1 MSIISARNNKMN
13 EILKKLLFLLRQMEY
28 LVADRNLTIVEISA
42 GLERFAD
49 VPEDLVVGEDVRQ
62 AFPELYGMEDILE
75 DVLAGNQDR
84 FELKGIGRVGEG
96 GERLYFDLHAIAHQ
110 DGDFA
115 GWLLGIEEVTEKMA
129 LEQTLVQAS
138 NEMELL
144 VVALHKAKDYIDKII
159 TSMADALIVTT
170 AEGKIKTINKAAQ
183 NLFGYGEEELIGESI
198 AVLVVESERHRML
211 PTMADC
217 GDEEWNG
224 ADMLCQTKGGS
235 RLTVSFSRSLLETD
249 IEGVGRERATGG
261 EKSSWDF
268 VYIGR
273 DVTAQKRRYQRQAAQ
288 NAVNRI
294 LSEGPEVGEALA
306 RTLGAIAQNTGWDGG
321 ELWMVEPGPRLRRAD
336 TWPKITPLNPDG
348 WAQSLTLAG
357 FGEGLAGR
365 VWATKEPEWLL
376 DGFESPPFA
385 GMRGA
390 LAFPIQ
396 SGGEVLGV
404 MVLCSMGV
412 VEVDEDLLSTTAAI
426 GNQLGQF
433 IQRQRAEKALLLEQ
447 KKTERLLVNI
457 LPAEIAS
464 RLKQESAIIAES
476 FNDVTVL
483 FADIVGFTQMAS
495 CLNPIELVEI
505 LNKIFSQFDRLTE
518 KHGLEK
524 IKTIGDAY
532 MVVGG
537 LPVPRDDHAHAMA
550 QMALDMQKSIAEF
563 NTKHNKTLSIR
574 IGIHSGPVVA
584 GVIGIKKFIY
594 DLWGD
599 TVNTA
604 SRMESHGLAGMIHV
618 SDYTYNLLKSEFLFE
633 KRGAIQVKGKGEMRT
648 YFLTGKKG
656 FGDNSDDRDSE
667 VVANSPSDAK
677 VKDPRQQALE
687 ANRRLVEIIEDKLR
701 NT

>member
-1 MSIISARNNKMN
+1 
-13 EILKKLLFLLRQMEY
+13 MEY

-49 VPEDLVVGEDVRQ
+49 VPSDLAVGEDVRQ

-75 DVLAGNQDR
+75 EVLAGNQDR
-84 FELKGIGRVGEG
+84 FDLKGIGRVSEG
-96 GERLYFDLHAIAHQ
+96 GERLYFDLHAIAHKEA
-110 DGDFA
+110 DVE

-138 NEMELL
+138 NETELL
-144 VVALHKAKDYIDKII
+144 VLALKKAKDYIDKII

-170 AEGKIKTINKAAQ
+170 AEGQIKTVNKAAQ
-183 NLFGYGEEELIGESI
+183 SLFGYGEEELIGESI
-198 AVLVVESERHRML
+198 AVLVAPSERQRML

-249 IEGVGRERATGG
+249 IDGRERGATP
-261 EKSSWDF
+261 DF

-294 LSEGPEVGEALA
+294 LSEGPEVAEALA
-306 RTLGAIAQNTGWDGG
+306 RTLEAIAQHTGWDGG
-321 ELWMVEPGPRLRRAD
+321 ELWMVEPGPRLRRVD
-336 TWPKITPLNPDG
+336 IWPKITPVNPDRR
-348 WAQSLTLAG
+348 ANSLTLAAL
-357 FGEGLAGR
+357 GESLAGL
-365 VWATKEPEWLL
+365 VWATGEPQWQL
-376 DGFESPPFA
+376 DRFQSPPFVA
-385 GMRGA
+385 MRGA

-396 SGGEVLGV
+396 SGGEVLGA
-404 MVLCSMGV
+404 MVLCSRGL
-412 VEVDEDLLSTTAAI
+412 VEVDEDLLSTVAAI

-433 IQRQRAEKALLLEQ
+433 VQRQRAEKALLLEQ

-457 LPAEIAS
+457 LPEQIAS

-476 FNDVTVL
+476 FNNVTVL

-537 LPVPRDDHAHAMA
+537 LPVPREDHAQAIA
-550 QMALDMQKSIAEF
+550 QMALDMQRSIAEF
-563 NTKHNKTLSIR
+563 NAKHNKTLSIR

-604 SRMESHGLAGMIHV
+604 SRMESHGLAGTIHV
-618 SDYTYNLLKSEFLFE
+618 SEATYELLKSEFLFE
-633 KRGAIQVKGKGEMRT
+633 KRGAIQVKGKGEMGT
-648 YFLTGKKG
+648 YFLKGKKAI
-656 FGDNSDDRDSE
+656 GDNYDAIDSE
-667 VVANSPSDAK
+667 FDANSAGGDRG
-677 VKDPRQQALE
+677 KDPRQQALE
-687 ANRRLVEIIEDKLR
+687 AARRLVEIIDDKLR
-701 NT
+701 S

>member
-1 MSIISARNNKMN
+1 MN
-13 EILKKLLFLLRQMEY
+13 QILNKLLLLLRQMEY
-28 LVADRNLTIVEISA
+28 LVTDRNLTIVEISD

-49 VPEDLVVGEDVRQ
+49 VPEDLAVGEDVRQ

-96 GERLYFDLHAIAHQ
+96 GAHLYFDLHAIAHHEQ
-110 DGDFA
+110 NFD
-115 GWLLGIEEVTEKMA
+115 GWLLGIEEVTDKMA

-144 VVALHKAKDYIDKII
+144 VLALNKAKDYIDKII

-183 NLFGYGEEELIGESI
+183 NLFGYEAAELIGMPI
-198 AVLVVESERHRML
+198 AVLVAPSERHRML
-211 PTMADC
+211 PTVPQS

-224 ADMLCQTKGGS
+224 ADMLCQTKGGC

-249 IEGVGRERATGG
+249 IEGAGRERATGA
-261 EKSSWDF
+261 EKSAWDF

-288 NAVNRI
+288 NTVNRI
-294 LSEGPEVGEALA
+294 LSEGPEVGEALV
-306 RTLGAIAQNTGWDGG
+306 RTLAAIAENTGWDGG
-321 ELWMVEPGPRLRRAD
+321 ELWMVEPGPRLRRVD
-336 TWPKITPLNPDG
+336 IWPKITPVNTDRRAKPF
-348 WAQSLTLAG
+348 TLAV

-365 VWATKEPEWLL
+365 VWATGEPQWQL
-376 DGFESPPFA
+376 DGFESPPVV

-404 MVLCSMGV
+404 IVLCSVGV
-412 VEVDEDLLSTTAAI
+412 VEVDEDLLSTAAAI

-457 LPAEIAS
+457 LPEQIAS

-483 FADIVGFTQMAS
+483 FADIVGFTQMAA

-537 LPVPRDDHAHAMA
+537 LPVPRDDHAQAIA
-550 QMALDMQKSIAEF
+550 QMALDMQTSIAEF
-563 NTKHNKTLSIR
+563 NAKYHKTLSIR

-604 SRMESHGLAGMIHV
+604 SRMESHGLAGTIHI
-618 SDYTYNLLKSEFLFE
+618 SSATYELIKSEFLFE

-648 YFLTGKKG
+648 YFLTGKKKL
-656 FGDNSDDRDSE
+656 GDSSDESDSE
-667 VVANSPSDAK
+667 FVAHSGDVRRKESSQSTLDAT
-677 VKDPRQQALE
+677 
-687 ANRRLVEIIEDKLR
+687 RRLVEIIEDKL
-701 NT
+701 